1 MENTWTRGSNKERK
15 DFYKKVDSQI
25 TKDMEVTIGSSCT
38 KTGPSN
44 YKLND
49 KVNVLRNLGMKNGR
63 SFLQFN
69 SLLYLTQVKK

>member
-1 MENTWTRGSNKERK
+1 MENPWTRDSNKERR

-25 TKDMEVTIGSSCT
+25 TKDMEINIGSSCT
-38 KTGPSN
+38 ITGSSN

-69 SLLYLTQVKK
+69 SLLYLPQVKE